1 MQTRNKSRLQ
11 EGQPWSE
18 ERLRALNKL
27 ALLQRAVERAD
38 KETPQPQTDMRQQ
51 VRENLRQWAKKHG
64 GQVFI

>member
-11 EGQPWSE
+11 EGQPWNE

-38 KETPQPQTDMRQQ
+38 KETPQPQTEEWPE
-51 VRENLRQWAKKHG
+51 VSLLLHKKAD
-64 GQVFI
+64 

>member
-38 KETPQPQTDMRQQ
+38 KETPQPLSKEDEEILKILQDDSRVIWRRPKT
-51 VRENLRQWAKKHG
+51 
-64 GQVFI
+64 